1 VLAGVKQYKCLS
13 RLMGSSCYHPVVW
26 QREVAGST
34 SWDKLVEALSKP
46 TLGRTPR
53 DIDRIFDAV
62 KGNGFFEKYPRHK
75 QRQLCS
81 IVSMLELPQGDV
93 VFNQGD
99 VGDIFYVI
107 LKGFVEVRV
116 RSDKPPHMSLAGGAP
131 TSDRDGTALGLRT
144 VPCALNCTA
153 PGCTALTG
161 TALHCTAVNVLK
173 AGDYF
178 GELAL
183 MSDSGTRSASIVC
196 KGKCNFLT
204 VRIHSPNRTLCQQ
217 AIVAPALRLA
227 AAAMRS
233 FLGSAVRTP
242 SSRPPTVVSHSAA
255 QTAHGPRR
263 SALWTSRTVGRSA
276 DDGQH
281 DTWRTPCKHDTWC
294 TYGT

>member
-1 VLAGVKQYKCLS
+1 MLAGVKQYKCLS

-217 AIVAPALRLA
+217 AIVAPCVSRLPPCARSSA
-227 AAAMRS
+227 APCAHQAHGRPQW
-233 FLGSAVRTP
+233 FRAFGSAN
-242 SSRPPTVVSHSAA
+242 
-255 QTAHGPRR
+255 GPRATR
-263 SALWTSRTVGRSA
+263 IGAVDFQDRWTIGGRRTARHVA
-276 DDGQH
+276 HTVQ
-281 DTWRTPCKHDTWC
+281 T
-294 TYGT
+294 

>member
-1 VLAGVKQYKCLS
+1 
-13 RLMGSSCYHPVVW
+13 MGSSCYHPVVW

-46 TLGRTPR
+46 TLDRTPR

-153 PGCTALTG
+153 PGCTALHC
-161 TALHCTAVNVLK
+161 TALHCTPLHCSECAQGGRLLRR
-173 AGDYF
+173 ARIDERLGH
-178 GELAL
+178 
-183 MSDSGTRSASIVC
+183 
-196 KGKCNFLT
+196 T
-204 VRIHSPNRTLCQQ
+204 VRVYRVQIKVQLPYCTHSFAQPNTVPTGNRR
-217 AIVAPALRLA
+217 ALRLA
-227 AAAMRS
+227 AAAMRL

-242 SSRPPTVVSHSAA
+242 SSRPPTVASRIRQRGPQATWIGAVDFQDRRTIGGRRTARHVAHTV
-255 QTAHGPRR
+255 QT
-263 SALWTSRTVGRSA
+263 
-276 DDGQH
+276 
-281 DTWRTPCKHDTWC
+281 
-294 TYGT
+294 